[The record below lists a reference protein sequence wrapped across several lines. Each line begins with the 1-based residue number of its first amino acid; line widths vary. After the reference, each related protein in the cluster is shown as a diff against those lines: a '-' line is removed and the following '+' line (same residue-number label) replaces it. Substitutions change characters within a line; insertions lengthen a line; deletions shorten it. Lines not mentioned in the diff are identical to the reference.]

1 MQDIES
7 QHAVALE
14 NLLTERFGLLLSQT
28 QLLGCT
34 TGGPAWPLAPNAA
47 SPRPGPSPSE
57 RRPPHRFR
65 LACGWRAAPCAL
77 AILVLGAC
85 GGGAMAGP
93 ARRGIRRNR
102 PARRGARRNRPASR
116 ERRRAS
122 RAR

>member
-14 NLLTERFGLLLSQT
+14 NLLTERFGLRMA
-28 QLLGCT
+28 
-34 TGGPAWPLAPNAA
+34 GGSLCA
-47 SPRPGPSPSE
+47 RHPGPRSL
-57 RRPPHRFR
+57 R
-65 LACGWRAAPCAL
+65 
-77 AILVLGAC
+77 